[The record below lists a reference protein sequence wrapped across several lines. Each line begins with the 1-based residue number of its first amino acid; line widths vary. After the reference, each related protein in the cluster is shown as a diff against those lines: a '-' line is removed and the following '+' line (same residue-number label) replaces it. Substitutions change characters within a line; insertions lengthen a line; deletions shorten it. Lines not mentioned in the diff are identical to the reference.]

1 MSVFLKMETFVY
13 KNLVVPLQGK
23 QTFKF
28 VNNYYKRGN
37 RVLDFGCGIG
47 SNSKLFHHD
56 DYIGVEVDKSRVI
69 SSRLKYPKNR
79 FEKIPIISNEK
90 DKIPFEDNYF
100 DIVFISLCLH
110 HIESNTCKLLFKEF
124 RRVLKGSGLII
135 GIEPCILPNKY
146 FSNILMNIID
156 AGDYI
161 LPIEEYKT
169 IYSSEAFQVKDI
181 NIVKTFGYH
190 LWQYSATM
198 NNDTINPYQGSMTKY
213 RKIIRP
219 VHLASLYGKWALL
232 LFLFYQIIKQ
242 LINLYS

>member
-13 KNLVVPLQGK
+13 KNIVVPLQGK

-28 VNNYYKRGN
+28 VDNYYKKGSK
-37 RVLDFGCGIG
+37 VLDFGCGIG
-47 SNSKLFHHD
+47 SNSKLFHHN
-56 DYIGVEVDKSRVI
+56 DYIGVEVDESRVI

-79 FEKIPIISNEK
+79 FEKIPFISESG
-90 DKIPFEDNYF
+90 DRIPFEDNYF

-110 HIESNTCKLLFKEF
+110 HIDSNTCKLLFKEF
-124 RRVLKGSGLII
+124 SRVLKDNGSII

-146 FSNILMNIID
+146 FSNIFMNIVD

-161 LPIEEYKT
+161 LTIEEYKK

-190 LWQYSATM
+190 LWQYSAK
-198 NNDTINPYQGSMTKY
+198 INKDPIGPYQGSMTKY
-213 RKIIRP
+213 RRIIKP
-219 VHLASLYGKWALL
+219 IHLASLYGKWGVL
-232 LFLFYQIIKQ
+232 LFLFYLIIKP
-242 LINLYS
+242 LISLYS

>member
-1 MSVFLKMETFVY
+1 METFVY

-23 QTFKF
+23 ETFKF
-28 VNNYYKRGN
+28 VDDHYNKGDK
-37 RVLDFGCGIG
+37 VLDFGCGIG

-56 DYIGVEVDKSRVI
+56 DYIGVEVDESRVL
-69 SSRLKYPKNR
+69 SSTLKYPKSR
-79 FEKIPIISNEK
+79 FEQIPFISNPS
-90 DKIPFEDNYF
+90 DKIPFEDNSF
-100 DIVFISLCLH
+100 DLVFISLCLH
-110 HIESNTCKLLFKEF
+110 HINSDTCKLLFKEF
-124 RRVLKGSGLII
+124 SRVLKDNGKII
-135 GIEPCILPNKY
+135 GIEPCILSKKY
-146 FSNILMNIID
+146 FSNVFMNIID

-161 LPIEEYKT
+161 LPIEEYKQ